1 MRENCNIE
9 IEFRLRHCYVH
20 KRVKVFVFLNF
31 HDNKNIDVKVEEEK
45 LKEYLDSLLLENSG
59 SFFTS
64 SRRYIKSKRS
74 HFKFII
80 RRDNS
85 LSI

>member
-1 MRENCNIE
+1 MRENCNLE

-20 KRVKVFVFLNF
+20 EPEKAFVFLNV

-59 SFFTS
+59 WFFTS

-74 HFKFII
+74 HFEFII

>member
-1 MRENCNIE
+1 MRENCNLE

-20 KRVKVFVFLNF
+20 KREKVFVFLSF
-31 HDNKNIDVKVEEEK
+31 HDNKNIDVKVKEEK
-45 LKEYLDSLLLENSG
+45 LKECLDSFPLENSG
-59 SFFTS
+59 WFFTS